1 MKPRTTFASEACIIQ
16 QMTSDL
22 PPLHDPDLP
31 AVEILLGSEARG
43 PLEAVTAATG
53 ATVGSFRPR
62 QVTWW
67 PGRSITVRYT
77 LQSEDGTPLPQ
88 VIVTA
93 GSIPSGAARLE
104 ADDVTLGAWALPND
118 PGLPGLA
125 SVLDP
130 RTIRPML
137 SDLGI
142 QAERVAVQLRAYR
155 PARRAVVQVDTERS
169 RIFVKLGK
177 PDAIRRLH
185 DTHRLLAE
193 TLPVP
198 DSLGYDPELG
208 ILVMPAGRG
217 ETLRHTLDLA
227 GPVPE
232 PPNLDALIRD
242 LPAPLPGGKSRSPI
256 GKLGSL
262 VDLLRRLVPD
272 QSDRLDS
279 LVGGIGEDP
288 DSARIPVHGD
298 YHDGQLLVEEGV
310 VTGLLDVDTH
320 SLGHP
325 ADDPATMLGHLR
337 SRAPHSPEPARVVG
351 FAADLERLWADRLDR
366 SDLTRRTAAV
376 MLGLATGPF
385 RVQADD
391 WPAQVRRRI
400 ANAEVAFHA

>member
-1 MKPRTTFASEACIIQ
+1 
-16 QMTSDL
+16 MTSDS
-22 PPLHDPDLP
+22 PRLHDPDLP
-31 AVEILLGSEARG
+31 AVEILLGPEARG
-43 PLEAVTAATG
+43 PLEAVMEATG
-53 ATVGSFRPR
+53 SRVGSFRPR

-67 PGRSITVRYT
+67 PGRSITVRYV
-77 LQSEDGTPLPQ
+77 LEDRDGTPLPQ
-88 VIVTA
+88 VVVTA
-93 GSIPSGAARLE
+93 GSIPTDAALIQ
-104 ADDVTLGAWALPND
+104 ADDVTVGAWALPND

-142 QAERVAVQLRAYR
+142 RPQRVSLQLRAYR
-155 PARRAVVQVDTERS
+155 PTRRAVVQVDTERI

-177 PDAIRRLH
+177 PRAIRRLH
-185 DTHRLLAE
+185 DTHRLLAG

-217 ETLRHTLDLA
+217 ETLRHTLDVA

-232 PPNLDALIRD
+232 PPILDALIAD
-242 LPAPLPGGKSRSPI
+242 LPEPLPGGRSRSPI

-262 VDLLRRLVPD
+262 VGLLRLLVPD
-272 QSDRLDS
+272 QSERLDD
-279 LVGGIGEDP
+279 LVGAIGEED
-288 DSARIPVHGD
+288 DTVRVPVHGD
-298 YHDGQLLVEEGV
+298 YHDGQLLIDGGA

-320 SLGHP
+320 AFGHP

-337 SRAPHSPEPARVVG
+337 SRGAHSASPAGVAG
-351 FAADLERLWADRLDR
+351 FASDLERLWVHRLDP
-366 SDLTRRTAAV
+366 SDLRRRTTAV

-385 RVQADD
+385 RVQSED
-391 WPAQVRRRI
+391 WPAQIRQRI
-400 ANAEVAFHA
+400 ARAESTLHA